1 MKNQKFLKRLKTA
14 SLGIIT
20 ALKEEKSFRI
30 QFLIGLVVIFLMI
43 VLGLNYIEKTI
54 LILIILV
61 VLSLELINSQ
71 VEKFLDLIN
80 PDHHPTVK
88 RIKDL
93 TAAAVLLSV
102 VGSIAMGI
110 LIFLPYIINLI
121 KR

>member
-1 MKNQKFLKRLKTA
+1 MKNQKFLKRLKIA
-14 SLGIIT
+14 SLGIMT

-80 PDHHPTVK
+80 PDHHPVVK

-102 VGSIAMGI
+102 IGSIAMGV
-110 LIFLPYIINLI
+110 LIFLPYIINLV